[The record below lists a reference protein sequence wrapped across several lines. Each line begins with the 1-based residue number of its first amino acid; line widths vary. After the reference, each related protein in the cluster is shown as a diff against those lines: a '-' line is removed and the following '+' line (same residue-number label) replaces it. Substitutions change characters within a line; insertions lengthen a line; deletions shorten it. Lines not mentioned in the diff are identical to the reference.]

1 MSTRVLPKFSLL
13 IPQSLNEALGIAD
26 KLGDRARF
34 LAGGTDLIV
43 KMKIG
48 AIEPEILIGIKK
60 IKELRTI
67 SYDRDSGLAIGTLAT
82 YRDLFQS
89 PAISASYPILH
100 DVTYVFANE
109 QLLNMGTVGGNICN
123 ASPAGD
129 LIPVFL
135 VLGASVD
142 LLSPAGIR
150 SVRLADFFVGPGK
163 TVLRPG
169 ELLSRITVPALAA
182 DVAGCFLRIAR
193 TAEDLAKVS
202 AAAVFAV
209 REGEFADVRLAL
221 GAVAPTVIRLPE
233 IEAFLEGRPADDG
246 TIETAV
252 GMVAKLISPITD
264 LRSTAKYRAK
274 VAGIALKRAIN
285 QCISRRPDL

>member
-13 IPQSLNEALGIAD
+13 TPQSLSEALEFAAN
-26 KLGDRARF
+26 LGGRARF
-34 LAGGTDLIV
+34 LAGGTDLLV

-60 IKELRTI
+60 IRELRTI
-67 SYDRDSGLAIGTLAT
+67 SYDRDAGLAIGALIT
-82 YRDLFQS
+82 YRDLCKS
-89 PAISASYPILH
+89 PAISASYAILH

-129 LIPVFL
+129 LIPPFL
-135 VLGASVD
+135 ALGAFVE
-142 LLSPAGIR
+142 LMSPAGIR
-150 SVRLADFFVGPGK
+150 SVSLADFFVGPGK
-163 TVLRPG
+163 TVLQPG

-182 DVAGCFLRIAR
+182 DVMGSFLRITR

-202 AAAVFAV
+202 AAAVLAV
-209 REGEFADVRLAL
+209 REGVFADVRLAL
-221 GAVAPTVIRLPE
+221 GAVAPTVIRLPK
-233 IEAFLEGRPADDG
+233 IEAFLEGRPADDN
-246 TIETAV
+246 TIETAAS
-252 GMVAKLISPITD
+252 MVAELISPITD
-264 LRSTAKYRAK
+264 LRSTAKYRTK

-285 QCISRRPDL
+285 QCIGRRANL